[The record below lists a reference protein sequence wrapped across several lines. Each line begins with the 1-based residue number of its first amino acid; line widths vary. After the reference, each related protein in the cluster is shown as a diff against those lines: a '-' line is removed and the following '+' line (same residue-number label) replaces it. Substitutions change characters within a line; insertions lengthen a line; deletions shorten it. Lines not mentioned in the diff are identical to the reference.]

1 MNNELS
7 TDEWVFARIGSPF
20 GQDPDNPEASSEG
33 CFCLQIVS
41 FGPNAT

>member
-7 TDEWVFARIGSPF
+7 TDEWLFAGIDSPF
-20 GQDPDNPEASSEG
+20 GRDPDNPEASSEG

-41 FGPNAT
+41 SGPTAT